1 VPQRAAILAE
11 NVMKWGYPR
20 IVVTRGDTA
29 RYTKLPAFFDIIA
42 TDVPCSGEG
51 MMRKDAEAVAQ
62 WSPALVEECAQR
74 QRMIVDNLW
83 GSLRTGGYLIYSTCT
98 FNRIENEEMVDY
110 IVNSLGGE
118 SVDMN
123 LDVDNGID
131 TPHHCYRFMPHH
143 VDGEGL
149 FVAVIR
155 KTSEANARRYKP
167 EKVKLQA
174 PPREA
179 QSWISG
185 EFTVR
190 VNADSSVNAYPT
202 DIKAEVEQLLGTLDV
217 VSYSVEIGTIKGKDL
232 IPAQGLAL
240 STALN
245 DSTFPAIDVDYAT
258 AISYLRREA
267 ISLPEGTPR
276 GYVLLRYNAHSLG
289 FVKNLG
295 NRANNLYPQ
304 NWRILSQFT
313 PDVPPRVIE
322 P

>member
-1 VPQRAAILAE
+1 
-11 NVMKWGYPR
+11 
-20 IVVTRGDTA
+20 
-29 RYTKLPAFFDIIA
+29 
-42 TDVPCSGEG
+42 